1 MGMFSTDLLSQV
13 SEKMTNSKDLLFK
26 GQQVFHLEICHRP
39 GSAPTVPSSFF
50 TVKLSKNE
58 NDPVGL
64 GSPTPDQSCLPSE
77 GGLPSS
83 QRLSQ
88 AQPWRRLTLD
98 RPHLLRKSKAIV

>member
-64 GSPTPDQSCLPSE
+64 RTSRVFPVRE
-77 GGLPSS
+77 GYRAHKGCH
-83 QRLSQ
+83 RLS
-88 AQPWRRLTLD
+88 PGEGSHWTD
-98 RPHLLRKSKAIV
+98 PIC